1 MVMLSIQSHCNNRLL
16 FISIFICV
24 ISLYFSLTSSSFAN
38 QESWREEFN
47 ELCGDTQ
54 KAATLGQDDLN
65 KLVARCGK
73 LSSEL
78 EGSDS
83 TQKKAYIYRIEKC
96 RNFYQFLIELL
107 ETERNKQ

>member
-1 MVMLSIQSHCNNRLL
+1 MDMLFNRSSYKKRLL
-16 FISIFICV
+16 LISIFICV
-24 ISLYFSLTSSSFAN
+24 ISLYFCLASASYAN

-65 KLVARCGK
+65 KLVARCDK
-73 LSSEL
+73 LYSEL

-83 TQKKAYIYRIEKC
+83 NQKKAYIYRTEKC

-107 ETERNKQ
+107 ETERMK